1 MLIRELEILNCR
13 KVKQAAIQFHG
24 PGLQVI
30 QGMNQS
36 GKSTIAQAIQLTI
49 EGTKAFTPGM
59 ITLGESQA
67 EVLATTDDGLKIR
80 TQMSGDKVKQ
90 TVSRIDETTGRY
102 VALSGGVREFLN
114 SIRSGLE
121 LPWAMR
127 DWTDAKIIE
136 LLKDKTGL
144 TEKITEIDAAIRT
157 KETARTETGRDVKRF
172 GTLDPVEEA
181 EHPDPVDSIQA
192 EREKAKTYI
201 DFEKDLY
208 NRASDYVRK
217 FCDFHT
223 LEDIAA
229 LRRVI
234 DSAEKK
240 ISAELSTALKTA
252 GRAYNQDDLEAIE
265 SQLAEWVEAEQKAK
279 NYDDYLVK
287 KEQLEKLNA
296 DYAALTGEIESLR
309 EQRKKSLASM
319 KLVKGLEIGED
330 NLLYHNGNVRGITD
344 TNRVG
349 NWSTAESVKVFFSI
363 GSIFSGE
370 LKVLVVDNAE
380 SLDGKTTG
388 AISAWAE
395 KEEFLVILLKVAD
408 VPEELEEGII
418 YVREGE
424 VIKA

>member
-1 MLIRELEILNCR
+1 MLLKRLEIRNCR
-13 KVKQAAIQFHG
+13 KVRQAEIDFHG

-30 QGMNQS
+30 QGANES
-36 GKSTIAQAIQLTI
+36 GKTTLAQSIAITFGGPK
-49 EGTKAFTPGM
+49 EVVPGM
-59 ITLGESQA
+59 VSRGEEQA
-67 EVLATTDDGLKIR
+67 EIIAYTDNELKIR
-80 TQMSGDKVKQ
+80 TVIQGGTKQ
-90 TVSRIDETTGRY
+90 TVFQKDETTGRY
-102 VALSGGVREFLN
+102 VSVSGGIRAFLD
-114 SIRSGLE
+114 SLRSGLE
-121 LPWAMR
+121 MPWSMR
-127 DWTDAKIIE
+127 DMTDAQIIE
-136 LLKDKTGL
+136 VLKNRSGQ
-144 TEKITEIDAAIRT
+144 TEKIAEIDAAIRT

-172 GTLDPVEEA
+172 GTLDPVDEA

-201 DFEKDLY
+201 DFEKDLFA
-208 NRASDYVRK
+208 RASDYVRK
-217 FCDFHT
+217 FCDFRT
-223 LEDIAA
+223 SADIAT
-229 LRRVI
+229 LRGII

-265 SQLAEWVEAEQKAK
+265 SQLAEWVDAEQAAK

-309 EQRKKSLASM
+309 EQRKKALASM

-344 TNRVG
+344 TNNVG
-349 NWSTAESVKVFFSI
+349 NWSTAESVKIFFTI

-424 VIKA
+424 VVTP